1 MAFALKNWD
10 DRVDAAEQVARGPG
24 FQALRDRIVRLA
36 GPAPGDVVVELGA
49 GTGLLAL
56 AIADRA
62 QKVWAIDS
70 SRAMGEYLR
79 VKAESA
85 ELDTV
90 RVVHASI
97 TNIPLVD
104 EVADLV
110 LSNYCFH
117 ELGER
122 AKRRALSEAF
132 RVLRP
137 GGRVVIGDMMFGLN
151 PCNPRDRCII
161 SEKLRSIG
169 RRGVPGVL
177 RVLKNALRLA
187 TGCWERPE
195 TATWWQAALEHC
207 GFEQISIELL
217 RHEGGIASARRPI
230 TEPIAST
237 TVWPVLRGGNT
248 RPRQRNYAALPDH
261 RVSALRLAR

>member
-1 MAFALKNWD
+1 MIRRSMVFALKNWD

-36 GPAPGDVVVELGA
+36 GPAPGDVVVDLEA
-49 GTGLLAL
+49 VTGLLAL
-56 AIADRA
+56 AVADRA
-62 QKVWAIDS
+62 QRVWAIDS

-117 ELGER
+117 ELGES

-137 GGRVVIGDMMFGLN
+137 GGRFVIGDMMFGLN
-151 PCNPRDRCII
+151 PCDP
-161 SEKLRSIG
+161 
-169 RRGVPGVL
+169 
-177 RVLKNALRLA
+177 
-187 TGCWERPE
+187 
-195 TATWWQAALEHC
+195 
-207 GFEQISIELL
+207 
-217 RHEGGIASARRPI
+217 
-230 TEPIAST
+230 
-237 TVWPVLRGGNT
+237 
-248 RPRQRNYAALPDH
+248 
-261 RVSALRLAR
+261 